1 MARERGGA
9 TACVDAVVG
18 DRGSRG
24 SGCGGERGI
33 RLAVGRG
40 GECVC
45 IAAGCVLACSGCS
58 WYRAFREWL
67 NWDVCRGCVVGVW
80 CVLLLQLLALKERT
94 ADVVQDVIS
103 KAAADQQ
110 ATAARL
116 SKEHQAAMQR
126 CVWVV

>member
-45 IAAGCVLACSGCS
+45 AP
-58 WYRAFREWL
+58 
-67 NWDVCRGCVVGVW
+67 
-80 CVLLLQLLALKERT
+80 LLAMCWL
-94 ADVVQDVIS
+94 AAVVASIARFGDGATCGNQGRARS
-103 KAAADQQ
+103 AAQHLPAHTHTPPPTHDPQIPNHSRQ
-110 ATAARL
+110 GR
-116 SKEHQAAMQR
+116 MCR
-126 CVWVV
+126 VCVRDMGDCVWVWMWGGVL